1 ILKELPL
8 LSAAPRPGSRYSDH
22 PIVSSDSDEYILAKL
37 RLLNRYALDSL
48 LDSTSI
54 YGILDTLFLYPRKE
68 QSIIF
73 ATQYN
78 TNSEEKET
86 TLNEWSRT
94 HLTGPIEHDYRWESI
109 TVEGG
114 YHYLLKAV
122 DLDLNVYAG
131 ALVPSDSMMRVLSNF
146 DVGPSGAAL
155 LLDSSGVS
163 LTSRVFKPMEDPD
176 FFDAVTRMNDSYKIV
191 RSQGENYL
199 VMAKHSQYADLNYV
213 LITPE
218 SYILKSLPFFQK
230 VLYIWIPL
238 LVALLLSFYLLFLQR
253 VVFKPLVEL
262 IRGMRKLGKAAGH
275 SSADEPEQ
283 RIRVHVGIV
292 QPDGRADRKAEDRR
306 LRGAASGAEGG
317 VQAFAGADQPAF
329 LYEFLN
335 IIYNLAALKD
345 FKSVQK
351 LSLHLADYFR
361 FLMQSNRPVVSLE
374 DEIRHIGHYLEI
386 QKVRYVTK
394 LDFEIDVKPEHLKA
408 EISPLTIQPF
418 VENSVIHA
426 FNKRVQDGSLFR
438 IAIRSE
444 DGEDELGSYVVITVS
459 DNGPGFPEDMLR
471 DLGSDAYLA
480 GTGEQ
485 HLGIWNI
492 LRRFRMLY
500 GDAAESC
507 SAMRTRGELS
517 SKFGCPLPSSSRSA
531 GMSRYCK
538 KRRMIRKGG
547 NVLLTMLVVDDEI
560 YALKGITQGIDW
572 SDLPISVILEA
583 ENVDQAKRKLQ
594 ENKVDLVISDIEMRE
609 RTESSCFVISGKRLR
624 RR

>member
-1 ILKELPL
+1 MSFWQSVRFKIVFGFALIIAPLVAFLIYNNVYATGVVRNQISNNYNKLLAVSVNENDKILKEYRYYL
-8 LSAAPRPGSRYSDH
+8 LRLARDPDI
-22 PIVSSDSDEYILAKL
+22 PIIQSYPSDSDEYILAKL

-262 IRGMRKLGKAAGH
+262 IRGMRKLGQGRLDIRLPTNQ
-275 SSADEPEQ
+275 SSEFAFMSGSFNQMAEQ
-283 RIRVHVGIV
+283 IEKLKIDVYEEQLRV
-292 QPDGRADRKAEDRR
+292 QKAEYKH
-306 LRGAASGAEGG
+306 LQ
-317 VQAFAGADQPAF
+317 VQINPHF
-329 LYEFLN
+329 YMNSLN

-500 GDAAESC
+500 GDAGRIVFRNADEGG
-507 SAMRTRGELS
+507 AVVEIWLPAAFKLPVGRDE
-517 SKFGCPLPSSSRSA
+517 PL
-531 GMSRYCK
+531 
-538 KRRMIRKGG
+538 
-547 NVLLTMLVVDDEI
+547 L
-560 YALKGITQGIDW
+560 
-572 SDLPISVILEA
+572 
-583 ENVDQAKRKLQ
+583 
-594 ENKVDLVISDIEMRE
+594 
-609 RTESSCFVISGKRLR
+609 
-624 RR
+624 